1 MESNHVHPLGLN
13 QMTKTKHEED
23 AAAREAREENLP
35 PVGEGCDLFDDEKI
49 VDHLFDDEKIVEQI
63 KKAIN
68 SPGLLTELS
77 ALARI
82 VQTIV
87 KRVEQPAIAA
97 VEAAGFRREDCREW
111 FYGCDHDWDAYRDQ
125 ALKEAERFRCLP
137 FREYIKKLQEIE
149 SRLIADDCLQY
160 LREREGRKEVDK
172 CICTALSPRLTE
184 SYPASLNNYQSL
196 EKILAMESGQKL
208 TFQVGSASVAMQRLT
223 GEPLTEADKM
233 VLFATC
239 HVAKNNTVLYP
250 RLADAEHP
258 KGKHVPFAG
267 FLDVAA
273 QMKGGKV
280 RTGSGLYEAVVQSL
294 ARLTTSKYFFDYSDL
309 VNSPDLKEQAI
320 SAEEQ
325 ALIEGRRVIARA
337 NNGKSKEGIVVN
349 GSWIMDFLARAG
361 NPGVFKLLRKY
372 LSGIRIDGPEDL
384 EMFARILKRATNT
397 APHQN
402 RQRLYA
408 AGRPAGEQTFFKSCG
423 LLDISTITTP
433 TSSQTSKDTRQRQK
447 LEGMLSCLK
456 ETGDFAVSLER
467 EGRNKKLVAFEV
479 RFLGKDQPTKEA
491 GVKRKTPPRIGE
503 KKAQN

>member
-1 MESNHVHPLGLN
+1 MSNAMQANEKKSDGNSVETKERADVLKERINMSKEIDPKLSRIGAQITESLGDNAGRISPAIKSLFEIMSIVRKYEDRMVKEGYPRGTFYEWV
-13 QMTKTKHEED
+13 MTH
-23 AAAREAREENLP
+23 RERLDEVIRIADERAKEF
-35 PVGEGCDLFDDEKI
+35 EGAPDFPRKY
-49 VDHLFDDEKIVEQI
+49 
-63 KKAIN
+63 
-68 SPGLLTELS
+68 TELS
-77 ALARI
+77 EDI
-82 VQTIV
+82 
-87 KRVEQPAIAA
+87 AI
-97 VEAAGFRREDCREW
+97 ELC
-111 FYGCDHDWDAYRDQ
+111 
-125 ALKEAERFRCLP
+125 LKDLKKETAER
-137 FREYIKKLQEIE
+137 E
-149 SRLIADDCLQY
+149 A
-160 LREREGRKEVDK
+160 DK
-172 CICTALSPRLTE
+172 CLCTALTPRLTE
-184 SYPASLNNYQSL
+184 AYQVSLNNYQSL

-208 TFQVGSASVAMQRLT
+208 TLQVGSASVAMQRLT
-223 GEPLTEADKM
+223 GDPLTEADKM

-239 HVAKNNTVLYP
+239 HVAKNNTVLNP

-320 SAEEQ
+320 SAEEE
-325 ALIEGRRVIARA
+325 ALIEGRRARA
-337 NNGKSKEGIVVN
+337 HSNNGRPKEGVIVN
-349 GSWIMDFLARAG
+349 RSWIMDFLARAG
-361 NPGVFKLLRKY
+361 NPGVFKLFRKY

-408 AGRPAGEQTFFKSCG
+408 AGRPAEEQTFFKACG
-423 LLDISTITTP
+423 LLDVSTIATP
-433 TSSQTSKDTRQRQK
+433 TSSQTSKDTRQRKK
-447 LEGMLSCLK
+447 LEGMLSWL
-456 ETGDFAVSLER
+456 EGTGDFFVSLEM

-479 RFLGKDQPTKEA
+479 RFLGRDQPTKEVGA
-491 GVKRKTPPRIGE
+491 KRKTPPRIGE